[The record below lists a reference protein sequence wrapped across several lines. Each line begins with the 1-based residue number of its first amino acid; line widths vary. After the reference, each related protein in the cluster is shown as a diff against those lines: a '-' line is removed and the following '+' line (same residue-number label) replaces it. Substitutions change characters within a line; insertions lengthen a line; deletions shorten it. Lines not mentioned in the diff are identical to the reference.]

1 MPKQIQHHEQYS
13 HRKTSLVSLLSFA
26 LAFVDALVIY
36 TISSYIETTLGTRY
50 VSVAYLV
57 AFGIHL
63 FLLLNLQGTIRKIG
77 KIRYL
82 VLCLGLAAVA
92 LGILPSVSDGFKGV
106 ALAIAFLAFSNTAWV
121 ALDVILE
128 SYSKDQLSGRIRGL
142 HLTIMNIGLLLAPY
156 LSTRILDAHGYAA
169 LFLIVFIGY
178 SAILLLATVLF
189 RFDNHIEQP
198 KIRLWSALREVSSDT
213 DLRSIF
219 IVSLALEFFYT
230 IMIIYMPIHLQNLGF
245 EWTEIG
251 IIFTIMLLPFV
262 FLQYPIGFLADKRY
276 GEKELL
282 AICILVT
289 MAAMVGVATYSEKHL
304 LVWGA
309 LLFMT
314 RVGIAGIEVLRDSY
328 FYKQIDGNDIH
339 LIAFFRTA
347 RPIANIFGA
356 GIAIGLLSFF
366 PIISLFFAVIVA
378 LFFALFHVFRLEDTE
393 SEYDIA
399 QKASAPSA

>member
-1 MPKQIQHHEQYS
+1 MPKPIQHHEHYS
-13 HRKTSLVSLLSFA
+13 PRKSSLVSLLSFA
-26 LAFVDALVIY
+26 LAFVDALILY
-36 TISSYIETTLGTRY
+36 TISSFIETTLGTQY
-50 VSVAYLV
+50 IGVAYFI

-63 FLLLNLQGTIRKIG
+63 FLLLTLQGAIRRIG

-82 VLCLGLAAVA
+82 VLCLGLAAAAV
-92 LGILPSVSDGFKGV
+92 GILPSVSDGFKGV
-106 ALAIAFLAFSNTAWV
+106 ALVIAFLAFSNTAWV

-142 HLTIMNIGLLLAPY
+142 HLTIVSIGFLLTPY
-156 LSTRILDAHGYAA
+156 LATRILDAHGYSAV
-169 LFLIVFIGY
+169 FLIVFIGY
-178 SAILLLATVLF
+178 AAILLMATMLF
-189 RFDNHIEQP
+189 RFDNHTEQP
-198 KIRLWSALREVSSDT
+198 KIRLWSALKEVSGNT

-230 IMIIYMPIHLQNLGF
+230 IMVIYMPIHLQNLGF

-262 FLQYPIGFLADKRY
+262 FLQYPIGLLADKRY

-282 AICILVT
+282 ALCILIT
-289 MAAMVGVATYSEKHL
+289 TAAMVGVATYSEKHL
-304 LVWGA
+304 LAWGA
-309 LLFMT
+309 ILFMT

-339 LIAFFRTA
+339 IIAFFRTA
-347 RPIANIFGA
+347 RPVASMAGAVIAV
-356 GIAIGLLSFF
+356 IALSFF
-366 PIISLFFAVIVA
+366 QLPALFIAVIVG

-399 QKASAPSA
+399 RKASLPGA